1 MLKSTLS
8 LSLTASR
15 PMNRRSILAKISG
28 WSRLGKQHSSLNL
41 PERLKKIIR
50 DQQERSEILISGIQV
65 MIVSILGLLY
75 AVSPKTF
82 SGDVTFAPVPWA
94 LGAYLVFSLFRCWL
108 AILRKLPD
116 WMLYL
121 SAVLDIALLMG
132 LIWSFHLQYDQP
144 PSFYLKV
151 PTLLYVFIFICI
163 RALHFDPRFVIA
175 TGASAVVGWAL
186 MVIYVLFDNPA
197 NPMITRDYIVYMT
210 SNSVLIG
217 AEFDKIVSI
226 IMVTGVLALALHRAR
241 NLLIEAVI
249 EGGAARD
256 LSRFVPQEVANQ
268 VTRSEE
274 GATTGKGELNQTT
287 ILFTDI
293 EGFTSISES
302 LPPEDLIAAL
312 NQYFSL
318 VAKPIEANGG
328 VISQFQGDAV
338 LATFNAP
345 KPDPN
350 HASNAVRAALEIQ
363 RALAGQTFGAG
374 AQFNTRIGIN
384 SGLVVGGLVG
394 SGDRVGYTV
403 HGDNVNL
410 TARLEQLNKDYGTRI
425 IISEST
431 YNQINPNEYEF
442 RGLGDVLVRGKKK
455 SIGIYTIDV

>member
-1 MLKSTLS
+1 MIRKSTTTTQISDWS
-8 LSLTASR
+8 L
-15 PMNRRSILAKISG
+15 
-28 WSRLGKQHSSLNL
+28 LGKPRSNFNL

-50 DQQERSEILISGIQV
+50 DQQERSEILISSIQV

-82 SGDVTFAPVPWA
+82 SDDVTFAPVPWA
-94 LGAYLVFSLFRCWL
+94 LGAYLVFSLLRFLL
-108 AILRKLPD
+108 AILRNLPD

-132 LIWSFHLQYDQP
+132 LIWSFHLQYEQP

-151 PTLLYVFIFICI
+151 PTLLYVFIFIGI

-175 TGASAVVGWAL
+175 TGASAVIGWAL
-186 MVIYVLFDNPA
+186 MVLFVLIDNPTDS
-197 NPMITRDYIVYMT
+197 MITQDYIEYMT
-210 SNSVLIG
+210 SNRILIG

-226 IMVTGVLALALHRAR
+226 IMVTGVLALAIHRAR

-249 EGGAARD
+249 EGSAARD
-256 LSRFVPQEVANQ
+256 LSRFVPEEVANQ

-274 GATTGKGELNQTT
+274 GSATGRGELNQAT

-318 VAKPIEANGG
+318 IAKPIEANGG

-350 HASNAVRAALEIQ
+350 HASNAVKAALEIQ
-363 RALAGQTFGAG
+363 RALEGQTFGQG
-374 AQFNTRIGIN
+374 ATFNTRIGIN

-403 HGDNVNL
+403 HGDTVNL
-410 TARLEQLNKDYGTRI
+410 TARLEQLNKNYGTRI
-425 IISEST
+425 IISENT
-431 YNQINPNEYEF
+431 YKLIDSNEYEF
-442 RGLGDVLVRGKKK
+442 RGLGDVVVRGKKEP
-455 SIGIYTIDV
+455 IGIYTIDT

>member
-1 MLKSTLS
+1 MIRQSTTTQISDWS
-8 LSLTASR
+8 L
-15 PMNRRSILAKISG
+15 
-28 WSRLGKQHSSLNL
+28 LGKPLSNFNL
-41 PERLKKIIR
+41 PERLKKTIR
-50 DQQERSEILISGIQV
+50 DQQERSEILISSIQV

-75 AVSPKTF
+75 AISPKTF
-82 SGDVTFAPVPWA
+82 SDDVTFAPVPWA
-94 LGAYLVFSLFRCWL
+94 LGAYLVFSLFRFWL

-132 LIWSFHLQYDQP
+132 LIWSFHLQYEQP
-144 PSFYLKV
+144 ASFYLKV
-151 PTLLYVFIFICI
+151 PTFLYVFIFIGI

-175 TGASAVVGWAL
+175 TGASAVVGWVL
-186 MVIYVLFDNPA
+186 MVLFVLVDDPA
-197 NPMITRDYIVYMT
+197 NSMITRDYIEYMT

-241 NLLIEAVI
+241 NLLFEAVI
-249 EGGAARD
+249 EGSAARD

-274 GATTGKGELNQTT
+274 GATTGKGEVNQTT

-318 VAKPIEANGG
+318 IAKPIEANGG

-350 HASNAVRAALEIQ
+350 HASNAIEAALEIQ
-363 RALAGQTFGAG
+363 QALKGKTFGHDAP
-374 AQFNTRIGIN
+374 FNTRIGIN
-384 SGLVVGGLVG
+384 TGLVVGGLVG

-410 TARLEQLNKDYGTRI
+410 TARLEQLNKEYGTRI
-425 IISEST
+425 MISENT
-431 YNQINPNEYEF
+431 YRLVAPDKFAF
-442 RGLGDVLVRGKKK
+442 RGLGNVVVRGKKEP
-455 SIGIYTIDV
+455 IGIYTIDV